1 MIEKVAASQ
10 LLEHLANN
18 NSEEP
23 LQSACKRFHSTETAL
38 LKVQNDVLMAID
50 DRKRVALLLLDMSAA
65 FDTVDHELSL
75 ERMLKKFGID
85 GKVLKW
91 FRLRSGPIFMTE
103 LGVL

>member
-23 LQSACKRFHSTETAL
+23 LQSAYKRFHSTETAL

-65 FDTVDHELSL
+65 FDTVDHELLL

-91 FRLRSGPIFMTE
+91 SRLRSGPIFMTE